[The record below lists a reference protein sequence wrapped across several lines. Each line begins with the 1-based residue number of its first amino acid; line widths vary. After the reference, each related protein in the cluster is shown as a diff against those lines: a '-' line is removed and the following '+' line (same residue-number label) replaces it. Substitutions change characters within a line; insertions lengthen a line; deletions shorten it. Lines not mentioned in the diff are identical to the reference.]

1 MNFRLPFPIPL
12 VYVLDQ
18 AFPIIEGDWFLYKR
32 ERILYEHVL
41 EPMAECVITP
51 IDLAGQRV
59 KLDKEVGKFLI
70 GPHVESVE
78 VRFCGSFRIRVS
90 EHITQFLDKTCPIMQ
105 PVRQHKIGILF
116 VFELRIEVALG
127 GSA

>member
-1 MNFRLPFPIPL
+1 MPFPIPL

-18 AFPIIEGDWFLYKR
+18 AFPIIEGDWFLYKC
-32 ERILYEHVL
+32 ERILDAVWEHVL
-41 EPMAECVITP
+41 EPMTECAITP

-70 GPHVESVE
+70 GPHAETVE
-78 VRFCGSFRIRVS
+78 VRFCGSFGIWVS

-105 PVRQHKIGILF
+105 PVRRYKIDILF

-127 GSA
+127 GSV